1 MKRAIREHLRD
12 FIAIGGLIV
21 LGLLTTGVILAN
33 QRVTLPGWF
42 PVLGEDRFDMEVEM
56 SSAQAVIPGQG
67 QTVNLSGIKIG
78 DVTGVEVEDGK
89 AVVSVSL
96 DSDKAELIH
105 EDATVLLR
113 PRTGLQDMTL
123 EVDPGTEEAPVVS
136 EGSRIA
142 SDSTAPNVQPDEIL
156 ASLDRDTQ
164 DYLQLLINGGGE
176 GLGGRGEELS
186 AGLRRIEP
194 FARDIARINK
204 LLVQRRENIARAI
217 TNFKVVSEE
226 LGARDTQLAEFVDSS
241 NAVMD
246 SFANQE
252 ANLRATLQELPGAL
266 RETRLALESG
276 ERLARTLG
284 PAATALIPSARA
296 LGPALRETRP
306 FLEQTVQPIR
316 DQIRPFTRA
325 TQRPLRHIA
334 QGADPL
340 AKTTKGLRGGI
351 GELNKLLNALA
362 FNPAGAEE
370 GYLFWLS
377 WLNHNQNNMFYTQD
391 ANGPMRRGIVLQ
403 SCQTAQLA
411 EGLAASRPFL
421 RALQQIT
428 NVPAS
433 TTVCPI
439 TPFP

>member
-1 MKRAIREHLRD
+1 VKKAIRDHMRD
-12 FIAIGGLIV
+12 FVAIGGLLF
-21 LGLLTTGVILAN
+21 LGLLVTGVILSQ

-42 PVLGEDRFDMEVEM
+42 PVLGQDRFEMEIEM

-67 QTVNLSGIKIG
+67 QTVNLAGIKVG

-96 DSDKAELIH
+96 QADKAELIH

-123 EVDPGTEEAPVVS
+123 EVDPGTEEAPVVE
-136 EGSRIA
+136 EGARIS

-156 ASLDRDTQ
+156 AALDRDTQ
-164 DYLQLLINGGGE
+164 DYLKLLIAGGGE
-176 GLGGRGEELS
+176 GLGGNGEELS

-194 FARDIARINK
+194 FARNIARINR
-204 LLVQRRENIARAI
+204 LLVARRENIKRAV
-217 TNFKVVSEE
+217 TNFKLVSEE

-252 ANLRATLQELPGAL
+252 ANLRASLQELPGAL
-266 RETRLALESG
+266 TETRAALASG
-276 ERLARTLG
+276 DRLAQTLG
-284 PAATALIPSARA
+284 PASTALIPSARA
-296 LGPALRETRP
+296 LGPALEATRP
-306 FLEQTVQPIR
+306 FLEETRAPIR

-325 TQRPLRHIA
+325 TQTPLRHIA
-334 QGADPL
+334 QGAEPL
-340 AKTTKGLRGGI
+340 AQTTKGLRGGI
-351 GELNKLLNALA
+351 GNLNKLLNALA
-362 FNPAGAEE
+362 FNPAGTEE

-391 ANGPMRRGIVLQ
+391 ANGPLRRGIVLQ

-421 RALQQIT
+421 RTLQQVT
-428 NVPAS
+428 NVPDS
-433 TTVCPI
+433 TTICPL
-439 TPFP
+439 TPPP

>member
-123 EVDPGTEEAPVVS
+123 EVDPGTEEAPVVT

>member
-42 PVLGEDRFDMEVEM
+42 PVLGQDRFDMEVEM

-96 DSDKAELIH
+96 DADKAALIH

-204 LLVQRRENIARAI
+204 LLVKRRENIARAI

-276 ERLARTLG
+276 DRLARTLG

-306 FLEQTVQPIR
+306 FLEQTVAPIR

-351 GELNKLLNALA
+351 GELNNLLNALA
-362 FNPAGAEE
+362 FNPGGAEE

-421 RALQQIT
+421 RTLQQIT

-433 TTVCPI
+433 TTICPI